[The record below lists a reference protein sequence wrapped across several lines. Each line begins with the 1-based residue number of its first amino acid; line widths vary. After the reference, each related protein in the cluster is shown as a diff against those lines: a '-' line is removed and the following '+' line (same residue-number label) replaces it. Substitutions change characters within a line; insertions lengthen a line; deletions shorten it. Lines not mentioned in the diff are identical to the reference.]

1 MLMQATKFGLS
12 LHEACFPENPVWDQI
27 SKWTHANPL
36 PHCSSCILRQSL
48 QIPGFCVC
56 PFPLSLRLPVS
67 TSSLPFPS
75 LQRLTFSPTQKELPG
90 DKFLPSR
97 GSTRLVRQGRR
108 ECKQSAITFIHVPSR
123 QVKYQFL
130 YMIF

>member
-1 MLMQATKFGLS
+1 MKATKFGLS
-12 LHEACFPENPVWDQI
+12 LHEGCFPESPVWDQI
-27 SKWTHANPL
+27 SKWTCANPL
-36 PHCSSCILRQSL
+36 SHCSSWILRQSL
-48 QIPGFCVC
+48 QIPGPHFC
-56 PFPLSLRLPVS
+56 PFPLSLRLSVS

-75 LQRLTFSPTQKELPG
+75 LQCLTFSPAQKELPG

-97 GSTRLVRQGRR
+97 GSIRLVRQGRR
-108 ECKQSAITFIHVPSR
+108 ECKPSAITFIHVPSR